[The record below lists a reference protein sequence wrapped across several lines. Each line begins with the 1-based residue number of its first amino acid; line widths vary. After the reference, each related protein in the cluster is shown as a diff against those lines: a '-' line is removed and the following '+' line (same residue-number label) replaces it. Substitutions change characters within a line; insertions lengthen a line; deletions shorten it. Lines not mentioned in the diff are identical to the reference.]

1 MIVTPH
7 LNGAPPPLHK
17 TTIASAKTVV
27 TLGEPLELEL
37 TLTNLAPQKT
47 EFIKPILDIDS
58 VSFELTLLPEKDKPW
73 IFTYTIITPSVYEHQ
88 RNKLEKIT
96 LEAMNTPNSTYK
108 TGFKIPTL
116 KTGKWQIKAVYKG
129 GQYPDISEPISFA
142 VLPPRNNRDSV
153 ATPPAP
159 KKATAE
165 TSEKSAVVKDVELV
179 AVLETSKGKIT
190 CRFFPEMAPNTVM
203 NFVRLAQDGFYT
215 NHIFHRVI
223 KGFMIQGGCPERT
236 GRGGPGYSIP
246 AEFGQKKH
254 LKGTLSMARSQS
266 NDSAGS
272 QFYICLEPQAMLD
285 GKYTVFGETIEGQD
299 VVDAIGAVQTTGN
312 RGNPPDKPL
321 EDMVIKKIT
330 IEVR

>member
-1 MIVTPH
+1 
-7 LNGAPPPLHK
+7 
-17 TTIASAKTVV
+17 
-27 TLGEPLELEL
+27 
-37 TLTNLAPQKT
+37 
-47 EFIKPILDIDS
+47 
-58 VSFELTLLPEKDKPW
+58 
-73 IFTYTIITPSVYEHQ
+73 
-88 RNKLEKIT
+88 
-96 LEAMNTPNSTYK
+96 MNTPNSTYK

-116 KTGKWQIKAVYKG
+116 KTGKWQIKALYKG
-129 GQYPDISEPISFA
+129 GQYPDVSEPLGFA
-142 VLPPRNNRDSV
+142 VLPPAPN
-153 ATPPAP
+153 PAISGGISTE
-159 KKATAE
+159 KTAAE
-165 TSEKSAVVKDVELV
+165 TSAEKTAAAKDAPTGQAELV

-190 CRFFPEMAPNTVM
+190 CRFFPEVAPNTVM

-299 VVDAIGAVQTTGN
+299 VVDAIGNTQTTGN
-312 RGNPPDKPL
+312 RGNPPDKPAGSPALMPDKPL
-321 EDMVIKKIT
+321 EDVVIKKIT
-330 IEVR
+330 IETR